1 MDSLCLRVW
10 ERCYGIGKRG
20 EQHASVEAL
29 EGRRAGRAGL
39 RPPGRFRELDRKRGF
54 SSTQISFKMVRSA
67 TALAA
72 SCLPNAGADVTDQS
86 SGPVETLTV
95 AVHGLPA
102 NTDFDFFVIQV
113 PNGPFGLSWYQGDI
127 ETGSDGSGHGVFV
140 GRFSVETFIV
150 APGVARLPSSQQ
162 TSVPGRELEPRNEAC
177 PHVPP
182 RVVVQRSGRCS
193 LGWLPRRHYTVQWR
207 SQRRCT
213 GVEYTPVH
221 KRRGPF
227 RLVVP

>member
-1 MDSLCLRVW
+1 MQALKHWKAVGLAALGCVLLGAFVSS
-10 ERCYGIGKRG
+10 I
-20 EQHASVEAL
+20 ASGAS
-29 EGRRAGRAGL
+29 
-39 RPPGRFRELDRKRGF
+39 

-150 APGVARLPSSQQ
+150 APGVAQAP
-162 TSVPGRELEPRNEAC
+162 
-177 PHVPP
+177 
-182 RVVVQRSGRCS
+182 
-193 LGWLPRRHYTVQWR
+193 
-207 SQRRCT
+207 
-213 GVEYTPVH
+213 PVH
-221 KRRGPF
+221 NKPPFPDASSNPATKPVHTFHLGLWFNDPADAVKAGCPGGVTPFNGDHNAGVQALSTRQFTNDGGPLRQF
-227 RLVVP
+227 VP